1 MPSQA
6 DIFVNIFQNKLR
18 QVALMKDKMKKTQR
32 DENQLEKLRLK
43 FVEQAKM
50 YLGVPYARRYHEPGS
65 KFQEVA
71 NKMTT
76 F

>member
-1 MPSQA
+1 
-6 DIFVNIFQNKLR
+6 
-18 QVALMKDKMKKTQR
+18 MKDEMKKTQR

-65 KFQEVA
+65 KF
-71 NKMTT
+71 
-76 F
+76 